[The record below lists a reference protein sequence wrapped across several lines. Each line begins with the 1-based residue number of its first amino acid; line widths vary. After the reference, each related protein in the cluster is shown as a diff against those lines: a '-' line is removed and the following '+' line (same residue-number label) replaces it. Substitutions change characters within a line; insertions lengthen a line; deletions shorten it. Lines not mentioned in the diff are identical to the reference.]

1 MKKPNGEH
9 YIIYDHIYDCY
20 SVHDFDITED
30 QNRWYESYDDFRE
43 KLDRRINNFYANVK
57 NASSILFVR
66 TGVEY
71 KGIIELMNILKE
83 RTKASVNILGINYG
97 DSLREIDCEDDN
109 VCLVEI
115 RNTQER
121 WEGIGQD
128 WDYLLSEIKLS
139 GEPLAVRP
147 GKVDTEIF
155 SKAIS

>member
-1 MKKPNGEH
+1 
-9 YIIYDHIYDCY
+9 
-20 SVHDFDITED
+20 
-30 QNRWYESYDDFRE
+30 
-43 KLDRRINNFYANVK
+43 
-57 NASSILFVR
+57 
-66 TGVEY
+66 
-71 KGIIELMNILKE
+71 MNILKE

-121 WEGIGQD
+121 WEGIDQD